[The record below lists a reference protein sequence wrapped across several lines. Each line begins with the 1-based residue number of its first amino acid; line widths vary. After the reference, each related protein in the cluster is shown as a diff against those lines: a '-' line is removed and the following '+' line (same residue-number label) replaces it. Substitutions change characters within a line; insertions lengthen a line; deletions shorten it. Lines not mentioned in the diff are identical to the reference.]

1 MSATLAGKRATVMGL
16 GTYGGGIGVARY
28 LAEAG
33 AIVTVTD
40 RQPEENLAAARAE
53 LADLPI
59 RYVLGRHEE
68 ADFLPGGADFVVR
81 NPGVPRRAPLLELAR
96 RHGVPVEMEMT
107 LFFRACPAPIIG
119 VTGTKGKTTVATLTA
134 ALLQSWNP
142 ATVLAG
148 NMGISALGQLAAITP
163 ETPVVIELSS
173 WQLEGLLEHGLAP
186 AIAVITMIAEDH
198 LNTYDGFADYAAVK
212 RGITRHQR
220 PGDTLILN
228 RDDSEAWRAAQETA
242 ATVVPFGRGDRDG
255 DGVWLEDDQVLIKR
269 DGNVVTIPIPDN
281 PALAGPHTR
290 LNAAAAIAAASV
302 RGADPAAIGAGL
314 AGFGGIRDRM
324 ETVTEIDGVTYINDT
339 TATAPVAAAAALEA
353 LAGRRVHLLAGG
365 ADKKL
370 DPTPL
375 VDAGTRAHAVY
386 LFAGSATP
394 AIEDALRQ
402 RGVLPN
408 GPYDSMTAA
417 VQAASA
423 AATAGDV
430 ILLSPGCA
438 SFGLFQNEFDRGEQ
452 FRQAARALAS
462 RATSSPASGRHAGS
476 TR

>member
-1 MSATLAGKRATVMGL
+1 MTRTLAGQRATVMGL
-16 GTYGGGIGVARY
+16 GRHGGGIGVARY

-33 AIVTVTD
+33 ATVTVTD

-68 ADFLPGGADFVVR
+68 DDFLPAGADFVVR

-96 RHGVPVEMEMT
+96 QHGVPVEMEMT

-119 VTGTKGKTTVATLTA
+119 ITGTKGKTTVATLTA
-134 ALLQSWNP
+134 ELLRAWNP
-142 ATVLAG
+142 ATILAG

-163 ETPVVIELSS
+163 RTPVVIELSS

-198 LNTYDGFADYAAVK
+198 LNTYDGFAEYAAVK

-220 PGDTLILN
+220 PGDTVILN
-228 RDDSEAWRAAQETA
+228 PDDPEAWQARQETA
-242 ATVVPFGRGDRDG
+242 ATVVPFGRGDRG
-255 DGVWLEDDQVLIKR
+255 SDGVWLTGDQAVIR
-269 DGNVVTIPIPDN
+269 RNGVTATIPIPDST
-281 PALAGPHTR
+281 ALAGPHTR
-290 LNAAAAIAAASV
+290 LNATAAIAAASV

-314 AGFGGIRDRM
+314 AAFQGIRDRM
-324 ETVTEIDGVTYINDT
+324 EVVTEVNGVTYINDT

-375 VDAGTRAHAVY
+375 VEAGTRAAAVY

-394 AIEDALRQ
+394 EIEQTLRQ
-402 RGVLPN
+402 RGVVPN

-417 VQAASA
+417 VAAASA

-430 ILLSPGCA
+430 VLLSPGCA
-438 SFGLFQNEFDRGEQ
+438 SFGLFTNEFDRGEQ
-452 FRQAARALAS
+452 FRQAARVLAS
-462 RATSSPASGRHAGS
+462 QAEPAGARQPGSPR
-476 TR
+476 